1 MVVATDA
8 DNPALLWSFTLVVQA
23 FRLTKNVGNSGQ
35 ANLRKHQNTNQKN
48 KQQNTMVQT
57 DEQIEATDHI

>member
-8 DNPALLWSFTLVVQA
+8 DNPALLWSFTLVMQA
-23 FRLTKNVGNSGQ
+23 FRLTKNVGNIGQ
-35 ANLRKHQNTNQKN
+35 AHLRKHQNTNQNN

-57 DEQIEATDHI
+57 DEQIEATVHM